1 MGGLPTMLL
10 HLALVGGHGGGEHTK
25 LSHIDRSSVGKRTKT
40 TKSSRQFLSH
50 LVEQSSEHSEG
61 AQEQPGSGLVVGL
74 CKMRELSKNFNYV
87 VPEVDE
93 IGSGQPLMRRS

>member
-1 MGGLPTMLL
+1 M

-25 LSHIDRSSVGKRTKT
+25 LPHIDGRMTRSMGKRTRPI
-40 TKSSRQFLSH
+40 KSSRQSISH

-61 AQEQPGSGLVVGL
+61 AQEQPGSGLIVVL

-87 VPEVDE
+87 VPQVDE
-93 IGSGQPLMRRS
+93 TGSG